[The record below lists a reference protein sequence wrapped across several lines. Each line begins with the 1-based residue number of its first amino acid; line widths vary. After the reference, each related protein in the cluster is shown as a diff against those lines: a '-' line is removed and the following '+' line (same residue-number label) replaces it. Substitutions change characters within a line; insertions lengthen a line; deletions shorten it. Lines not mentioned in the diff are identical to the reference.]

1 MGKAEFPTAAELR
14 SKQLLTAR
22 QNILEAQEEA
32 IRMLST
38 LTGVHPWGE
47 LATVRK
53 IENALEDIKAQL
65 DFLNEELDC
74 APSDREVGELA
85 AHSINVE
92 RAGEINRG

>member
-1 MGKAEFPTAAELR
+1 MD
-14 SKQLLTAR
+14 AR
-22 QNILEAQEEA
+22 QVRRNIREAQEEA
-32 IRMLST
+32 IRMLSSIS
-38 LTGVHPWGE
+38 GIHPWGE

-53 IENALEDIKAQL
+53 IENAVEEIKANL
-65 DFLNEELDC
+65 DLLNEAPDC

>member
-1 MGKAEFPTAAELR
+1 MDAR
-14 SKQLLTAR
+14 QVLTAR
-22 QNILEAQEEA
+22 RNIREAQEEA
-32 IRMLST
+32 IRMLSSIS
-38 LTGVHPWGE
+38 GIHPWGE

-53 IENALEDIKAQL
+53 IENAVEEIKASL
-65 DFLNEELDC
+65 DLLNEELDC